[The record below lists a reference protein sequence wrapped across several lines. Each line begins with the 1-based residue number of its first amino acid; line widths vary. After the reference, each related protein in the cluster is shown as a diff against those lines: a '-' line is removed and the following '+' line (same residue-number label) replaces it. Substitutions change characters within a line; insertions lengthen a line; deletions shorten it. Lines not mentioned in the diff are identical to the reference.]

1 VKSIR
6 QVFGET
12 ILALA
17 TEDDRIVIS
26 DAEFDKGAN
35 LTGFASKYPERFF
48 EVGIAEQNEFA
59 IAAGLATC
67 GLIPVTGTFAVFAST
82 RALDQVRNGICLSN
96 LNVKIFGSH
105 AGLEVGFDGGTHQG
119 LEDIAI
125 MRTMPNLRVLVP
137 STPIMAKELVREM
150 IYSDGPVYMRFG
162 REPADEFYG
171 SGEKFAI
178 GGSKLL
184 RNGQDITL
192 IACGNMVKVAV
203 EAADKLKKQGIQ
215 ARVIDMYSIK
225 PIDETAII
233 AAATQTRGIVTV
245 EDHNVI
251 GGLGGAVC
259 EVTAANKPC
268 KVLRVGTDDCFGR
281 SGAVVDL
288 MKRYGL
294 TSEHVASVA
303 EGLLYPINSK

>member
-1 VKSIR
+1 MKAIR

-12 ILALA
+12 LLELAM
-17 TEDDRIVIS
+17 EDDRIVMS

-35 LTGFASKYPERFF
+35 LTGFATKYPERFF

-67 GLIPVTGTFAVFAST
+67 GLIPVTGTFAVFACT

-96 LNVKIFGSH
+96 LNVKMYGSH

-119 LEDIAI
+119 LEDLSI
-125 MRTMPNLRVLVP
+125 MRAMPNLKVLVP
-137 STPIMAKELVREM
+137 STPIMAKELIREM
-150 IYSDGPVYMRFG
+150 VYTQGPVYMRFG
-162 REPADEFYG
+162 REPADESY
-171 SGEKFAI
+171 SAGEKFPI

-184 RNGQDITL
+184 RKGNDLTL
-192 IACGNMVKVAV
+192 IACGNMVKVAL
-203 EAADKLKKQGIQ
+203 EAADMLEKKGIQ

-225 PIDETAII
+225 PIDEEAII
-233 AAATQTRGIVTV
+233 AAASQTRGIVTV

-259 EVTAANKPC
+259 ETTAAKRPC
-268 KVLRVGTDDCFGR
+268 KVLRVGTQDCFGR
-281 SGAVVDL
+281 SGAVPDL
-288 MKRYGL
+288 MKLYGL
-294 TSEHVASVA
+294 TPEHVAAVA
-303 EGLLYPINSK
+303 EELL